1 MPEQHNLDQH
11 LLLDSMLDEGEIGGS
26 NLAGDNLRQSKK
38 RNSTDFNDETFL
50 ILDAKESLTVCVTT
64 FIFEVKYT
72 SIIPIVGEQ

>member
-26 NLAGDNLRQSKK
+26 NLAGDNLRKSKK

-50 ILDAKESLTVCVTT
+50 ILDAKESLTVSVTT
-64 FIFEVKYT
+64 FIFEMKYS